1 MLVVLQR
8 KSYENEMFRLDRGS
22 SYLGCGCDLRVRL
35 KGARNSHT
43 RGGVCHNVRFRFTLP
58 CLENSTNCLEHRLF
72 RRTDVTRRHDS
83 VLEFNEK
90 HPMMT
95 NNKKKKKKAESK
107 SDSTGEVEPSDLLD
121 F

>member
-1 MLVVLQR
+1 
-8 KSYENEMFRLDRGS
+8 MFRLDRGS

-43 RGGVCHNVRFRFTLP
+43 RGGVCYYVRIRFTLT
-58 CLENSTNCLEHRLF
+58 CLVKNPTNHLEYRLF

-95 NNKKKKKKAESK
+95 NNKKKKKTAESK
-107 SDSTGEVEPSDLLD
+107 SDATGEVEPSDLLD

>member
-1 MLVVLQR
+1 MKTRCFVWIAALLIVGSGVTYAYVSKELATLTPEEEFVTMYVYDSHSYVL
-8 KSYENEMFRLDRGS
+8 KEN
-22 SYLGCGCDLRVRL
+22 
-35 KGARNSHT
+35 T
-43 RGGVCHNVRFRFTLP
+43 
-58 CLENSTNCLEHRLF
+58 TNYLEHRLF

-95 NNKKKKKKAESK
+95 NNKKKKKAAESK
-107 SDSTGEVEPSDLLD
+107 SDTTGEVEPSDLLN